1 MDSNQI
7 EDTDCILMHEHH
19 SLMPHVQFGELP
31 SYVAYMLGFSYEDR
45 SMYFVDTS
53 GAKIASKVTI
63 TICFVQWHSNIIVI
77 ARTG

>member
-1 MDSNQI
+1 
-7 EDTDCILMHEHH
+7 
-19 SLMPHVQFGELP
+19 MPHVQFGELP

-53 GAKIASKVTI
+53 GAKIASKVTV
-63 TICFVQWHSNIIVI
+63 TLCFVQWHSSIVI

>member
-1 MDSNQI
+1 M
-7 EDTDCILMHEHH
+7 T
-19 SLMPHVQFGELP
+19 HVQFGELP

-53 GAKIASKVTI
+53 GAKIASKVTV
-63 TICFVQWHSNIIVI
+63 TLCFVQWHSNIVI

>member
-1 MDSNQI
+1 
-7 EDTDCILMHEHH
+7 
-19 SLMPHVQFGELP
+19 MPHVQFGELS

-53 GAKIASKVTI
+53 GAKIASKVTV
-63 TICFVQWHSNIIVI
+63 TLCFVQWHSNIVI

>member
-1 MDSNQI
+1 
-7 EDTDCILMHEHH
+7 
-19 SLMPHVQFGELP
+19 MPHVQFGELP

-63 TICFVQWHSNIIVI
+63 TLCFVQWHSNIVI

>member
-1 MDSNQI
+1 
-7 EDTDCILMHEHH
+7 
-19 SLMPHVQFGELP
+19 MPHVQFGELP

-53 GAKIASKVTI
+53 GAKIASKVTV
-63 TICFVQWHSNIIVI
+63 TLCFVQWHSNIVI

>member
-1 MDSNQI
+1 
-7 EDTDCILMHEHH
+7 
-19 SLMPHVQFGELP
+19 MPHVQFGELP

-63 TICFVQWHSNIIVI
+63 TLCFVQRHSNIIVI

>member
-1 MDSNQI
+1 
-7 EDTDCILMHEHH
+7 MHEHH

-53 GAKIASKVTI
+53 GAKIASKVTV
-63 TICFVQWHSNIIVI
+63 TLCFVQWHSNIVI

>member
-1 MDSNQI
+1 
-7 EDTDCILMHEHH
+7 
-19 SLMPHVQFGELP
+19 MPNFQFGELP

-53 GAKIASKVTI
+53 GAKIASKVTV
-63 TICFVQWHSNIIVI
+63 TLCFVQWHSNIVI